1 MTLDDLLAE
10 GKKLRRPCFTLSVE
24 GRGDIAGYWR
34 GERPDYAPPALR
46 PHVMTLDS
54 QLLVQTGMPMG
65 YASIG
70 FSAVEDGR
78 FFNVLRSQQEV
89 TALGC
94 TGLPLHA
101 TADTSF
107 PPLEAVC
114 LYGSEKVAEW
124 LGSLGLHR
132 HEYARAALT
141 PLGRAYGDAYAE
153 RGDLFRDNVDAIVG
167 GWHQSWPEDDF
178 YMPLEMRRAVLT
190 LRGAEPWYELWQVA
204 GGPNFNVCERIT

>member
-1 MTLDDLLAE
+1 MILDDLLAE
-10 GKKLRRPCFTLSVE
+10 GESLRRSCFTLSVE

-34 GERPDYAPPALR
+34 GERPDYTPPALR
-46 PHVMTLDS
+46 RHIMTLDS

-70 FSAVEDGR
+70 FSEVEDER
-78 FFNVLRSQQEV
+78 FYNVLRSQQPV

-94 TGLPLHA
+94 TGLPLYA
-101 TADTSF
+101 TPDTSF
-107 PPLEAVC
+107 PPLAAVC
-114 LYGSEKVAEW
+114 LYGSEKVAAW
-124 LGSLGLHR
+124 LKTLGLQR
-132 HEYARAALT
+132 YEYTRAALA
-141 PLGRAYGDAYAE
+141 PLGRAYDDIYTE

-190 LRGAEPWYELWQVA
+190 LREAEPWYELWQVA